1 MNIFLAAQTK
11 SENNVSFGA
20 NLGTSNG
27 QHISRKLHSP
37 TMMEGSSPIIGHVNS
52 SSLSSALP
60 TPTSSTTT
68 PNSDEQLPLTPT
80 TSSSNSNLN
89 QQPKSPM
96 KAAPGSAAAA
106 LKKKNDEMNK

>member
-1 MNIFLAAQTK
+1 
-11 SENNVSFGA
+11 
-20 NLGTSNG
+20 
-27 QHISRKLHSP
+27 
-37 TMMEGSSPIIGHVNS
+37 MMESSSPIIGHVNS
-52 SSLSSALP
+52 SNLSSALP

-89 QQPKSPM
+89 QQQPKSPM
-96 KAAPGSAAAA
+96 KGAPGSTAAA